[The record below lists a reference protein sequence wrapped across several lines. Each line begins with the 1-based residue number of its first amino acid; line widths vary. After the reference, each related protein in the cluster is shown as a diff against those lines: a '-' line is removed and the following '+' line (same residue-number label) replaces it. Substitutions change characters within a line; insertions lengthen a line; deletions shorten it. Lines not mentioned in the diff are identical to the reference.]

1 MVRETGLEPVR
12 HKHTPLKRACLP
24 IPALAL
30 NNMYYSISRA
40 VCQLLFLK
48 TQKHVRFLHFTA
60 KGWRKGSKHA
70 ILHVTGTREENT
82 MTYTK
87 RYMSPLGMILLAADD
102 AGLTGLWFEGSK
114 YFAAELPKAHIEQD
128 TPVLLETIQWL
139 DVYFS
144 GKEPDFTPPLHLIG
158 SDFRQA
164 VWNILLS
171 IPYGRTMTYG
181 QIAKQLAKNTG
192 IDKMSAQAV
201 GGAVGHNP
209 ISIIVPCHRVVGT
222 NGSLTGYAGGLD
234 KKIALLK
241 IEKADTERFF
251 RPKKGTAL

>member
-1 MVRETGLEPVR
+1 
-12 HKHTPLKRACLP
+12 
-24 IPALAL
+24 
-30 NNMYYSISRA
+30 
-40 VCQLLFLK
+40 
-48 TQKHVRFLHFTA
+48 
-60 KGWRKGSKHA
+60 
-70 ILHVTGTREENT
+70 

-87 RYMSPLGMILLAADD
+87 HYTSPLGMILLAADD

-114 YFAAELPKAHIEQD
+114 YFAAEL
-128 TPVLLETIQWL
+128 
-139 DVYFS
+139 
-144 GKEPDFTPPLHLIG
+144 HLVG

-209 ISIIVPCHRVVGT
+209 ISIIVPCHRVVGAS
-222 NGSLTGYAGGLD
+222 GSLTGYAGGLD
-234 KKIALLK
+234 KKIALLEL
-241 IEKADTERFF
+241 EKTDTARFF

>member
-1 MVRETGLEPVR
+1 MISGYKVITGPRKLRYNHSIRNEKKRERRGR
-12 HKHTPLKRACLP
+12 
-24 IPALAL
+24 
-30 NNMYYSISRA
+30 NMIY
-40 VCQLLFLK
+40 
-48 TQKHVRFLHFTA
+48 
-60 KGWRKGSKHA
+60 
-70 ILHVTGTREENT
+70 TGT
-82 MTYTK
+82 YQ
-87 RYMSPLGMILLAADD
+87 SPLGGILLAANEI
-102 AGLTGLWFEGSK
+102 GLTGLWFEGSK

-139 DVYFS
+139 DVYFA

-241 IEKADTERFF
+241 LEKVDTARFF